1 MASVVVGVLLSITQ
15 YESIEDDIDIL
26 TMSVIESASEQRY
39 VSRKEYRSGRMK
51 SVVFMDDLQQ
61 LQVNSDK
68 FYG

>member
-1 MASVVVGVLLSITQ
+1 VASVVVGVLLSITQ